1 MTIPQIVEVLCA
13 RVNDLEGTRK
23 DGFLDWLNKHHR
35 ASQPPTRET
44 LPIFL
49 NAWLG
54 SLSPQGLQWEVQL
67 VLDEINWWRNLSA
80 ARLWHMLEA
89 EGSK

>member
-1 MTIPQIVEVLCA
+1 MTIIQIVADLCA

-23 DGFLDWLNKHHR
+23 EGFLDWLNKHHS
-35 ASQPPTRET
+35 ASQPPTGET

-49 NAWLG
+49 NTWLG

-67 VLDEINWWRNLSA
+67 LLDEITWWRNLSV

-89 EGSK
+89 ERSI

>member
-1 MTIPQIVEVLCA
+1 MTFPQIVAELCA

-23 DGFLDWLNKHHR
+23 ERFLDWLNKHHR
-35 ASQPPTRET
+35 ISQPPTGET
-44 LPIFL
+44 LPFFM

-67 VLDEINWWRNLSA
+67 LQDELAWWRNLSA
-80 ARLWHMLEA
+80 ARLWRLLEA
-89 EGSK
+89 EATK

>member
-1 MTIPQIVEVLCA
+1 MTIPQIVADLCA

-23 DGFLDWLNKHHR
+23 EGFLDWLNKHHR
-35 ASQPPTRET
+35 TSQPPAGET

-49 NAWLG
+49 NTWLG
-54 SLSPQGLQWEVQL
+54 SLCPQGLQWEVQL
-67 VLDEINWWRNLSA
+67 LLDEITWWRNLSA
-80 ARLWHMLEA
+80 ARLGRMLEA